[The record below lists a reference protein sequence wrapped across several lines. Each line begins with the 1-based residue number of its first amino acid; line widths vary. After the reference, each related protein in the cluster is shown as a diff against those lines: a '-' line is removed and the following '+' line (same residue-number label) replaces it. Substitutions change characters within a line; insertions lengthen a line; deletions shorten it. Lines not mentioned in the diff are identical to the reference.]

1 VCPYSLS
8 VPGGVQSQVL
18 GLARELRRRGHEARV
33 LAPCDG
39 PPPERFV
46 LPIGNSIPT
55 SANGSIA
62 PLAPDAAAALRT
74 IRALRD
80 EDFDVLHL
88 HEPLAPGPTL
98 TALLV
103 HPTPIVGTFHA
114 AGDSSTYRL
123 ANRQVRWAAERI
135 DARCAVSL
143 DAKHLAERYL
153 GGEYDVLFNGVELAR
168 YQEPE
173 PFKADGP
180 TIFFCARHEPR
191 KGLET
196 LLEALA
202 LLDPDVRCWVG
213 SQGPDTDRLKARFA
227 GDRRIEWLGFLSDT
241 EKIARMRGASVYC
254 APATGGESFGVVLIE
269 SMAAGCAVVAGDIPG
284 YRNVATHEETALL
297 AAPNDAEALAAA
309 LGRVLADPDLA
320 ERLRQNGLRH
330 AARFSMASLAE
341 RYEDIYARVRSSTVT
356 PKLGGL
362 TPTGF
367 IRRIIS

>member
-1 VCPYSLS
+1 
-8 VPGGVQSQVL
+8 
-18 GLARELRRRGHEARV
+18 V

-46 LPIGNSIPT
+46 LPMGNSIPT
-55 SANGSIA
+55 SANGSVA

-74 IRALRD
+74 VRALRD

-103 HPTPIVGTFHA
+103 HPAPIVGTFHA

-135 DARCAVSL
+135 DARVAVSK
-143 DAKHLAERYL
+143 DALHLAERYL
-153 GGEYDVLFNGVELAR
+153 GGEYEVLFNGVELGR

-173 PFKADGP
+173 PIKADGP

-196 LLEALA
+196 LLEALVH
-202 LLDPDVRCWVG
+202 LPPTVRCWVG
-213 SQGPDTDRLKARFA
+213 SQGPDTERLKVRFA
-227 GDRRIEWLGFLSDT
+227 GDRRIEWLGFISDT
-241 EKIARMRGASVYC
+241 EKIARMRGATVYC

-269 SMAAGCAVVAGDIPG
+269 AMAAGCAVVAGDIPG
-284 YRNVATHEETALL
+284 YRNVATHDVTALL
-297 AAPNDAEALAAA
+297 AAPNDPVALADA
-309 LGRVLADPDLA
+309 LRRVLTDEGLAD
-320 ERLRQNGLRH
+320 RLRKAGPVH
-330 AARFSMASLAE
+330 AERFSMTALAE
-341 RYEDIYARVRSSTVT
+341 SYEVIYARVRSTQTRS
-356 PKLGGL
+356 KFGGL

-367 IRRIIS
+367 VRRIIS